1 MKFFDSPWIWGE
13 RQRKLL
19 AWKNSSDVNGSVT
32 REKWRKRGLN
42 SSDVNGSVT
51 REKWRK
57 MGLNLNNPY
66 MLELEVLLV
75 EIYVFR
81 NHASSGFILI
91 INLE

>member
-42 SSDVNGSVT
+42 
-51 REKWRK
+51 
-57 MGLNLNNPY
+57 LNNPY